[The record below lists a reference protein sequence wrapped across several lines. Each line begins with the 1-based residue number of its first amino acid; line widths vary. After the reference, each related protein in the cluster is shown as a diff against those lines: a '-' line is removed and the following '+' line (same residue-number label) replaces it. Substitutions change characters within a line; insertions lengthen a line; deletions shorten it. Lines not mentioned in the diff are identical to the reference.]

1 MTKSYVSTETYTAY
15 ENLIIVGNW
24 NPENINPHYNSGP
37 NTIKENF
44 YGLNQ
49 AVGFPDKLVYFNN
62 VTALTGNSDMPDERK
77 VAINTINKV
86 VSCRPWQRPRPR
98 IVKEDNATVVFEGEG
113 EGLPYNVVKMCAEW
127 AEQNPHTKCFYLSG
141 AAPSKIT
148 HDTFKE
154 FRGEVKNLQLITTN
168 VFAVN
173 QYRGGYK
180 GGYSKIKQDCK
191 SDRPFK
197 YHFFAGAPRPH
208 RYMLLALLA
217 ERKVLDKGI
226 LSYGWSGS
234 NSTPMEVLETLQ
246 KEINADLYNNF
257 KNIMRVCEKYLPT
270 IPQMQCPYDKTG
282 FEFVETASRVMPK
295 QDVEIYNNT
304 WFQISTETSNITSSD
319 VPHSW
324 MYPSSRPLFLTE
336 KTFRPL
342 VLGHMGLTIGQ
353 QGHMEHLHLSGYQP
367 FNRMRNIEKVD
378 KIYNDEERLIAQAD
392 AIEDMCN
399 WPDSLYK
406 ERLAE
411 FQKHQMVH
419 NRAKIINNTQTY
431 QSHSY

>member
-24 NPENINPHYNSGP
+24 NSESVNIHNGSPDDI
-37 NTIKENF
+37 TENF

-49 AVGFPDKLVYFNN
+49 AVGFPEKLVYFYRI
-62 VTALTGNSDMPDERK
+62 TALTGNADIPNERK

-86 VSCRPWQRPRPR
+86 VSCKPWQRPRPR
-98 IVKEDNATVVFEGEG
+98 IVKEDNATVVFDGQG

-127 AEQNPHTKCFYLSG
+127 AEQNPHAKCFYLSG
-141 AAPSKIT
+141 AVPSKIT

-154 FRGEVKNLQLITTN
+154 IRGEVKNFQLITTN
-168 VFAVN
+168 VFSTN
-173 QYRGGYK
+173 QYEGGYK
-180 GGYSKIKQDCK
+180 GGYTKIKQDCK

-234 NSTPMEVLETLQ
+234 PSTPMQVLEAFHQ
-246 KEINADLYNNF
+246 EHNAGFYNNF
-257 KNIMRVCEKYLPT
+257 KNIMRVCEKYFPT
-270 IPQMQCPYDKTG
+270 IPEMQCPYDKTG
-282 FEFVETASRVMPK
+282 FEFVETASRIMPK
-295 QDVEIYNNT
+295 KDVEIYNNT
-304 WFQISTETSNITSSD
+304 WFQVSTETSNITSSD
-319 VPHSW
+319 MPHSW

-336 KTFRPL
+336 KTYRPL

-353 QGHMEHLHLSGYQP
+353 QGHMKHLQLSGYQP

-378 KIYNDEERLIAQAD
+378 MIYNDEERLIAQAD

-399 WPDSLYK
+399 WPDNLYK
-406 ERLAE
+406 EYLTE
-411 FQKHQMVH
+411 FQKNEMPH
-419 NRAKIINNTQTY
+419 NRAKIINTTQTY